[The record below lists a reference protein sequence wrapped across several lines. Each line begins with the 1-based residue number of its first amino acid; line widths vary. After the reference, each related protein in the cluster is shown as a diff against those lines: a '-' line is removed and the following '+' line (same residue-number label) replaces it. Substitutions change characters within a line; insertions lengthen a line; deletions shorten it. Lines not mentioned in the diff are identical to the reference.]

1 MVPVVVRHKLT
12 IVPRAGMTQKSDFN
26 DLLFPK
32 RLVLRFDSKGRRK
45 HWHAYRSA
53 VETFIHLRGLE
64 SHLQTEGVPPTL
76 ELDEKERRRWGA
88 DDKLCISII
97 TLNIKGEL
105 PVWLGRMY
113 EEGRP
118 AAALWKELCGTGGSY
133 PFRMGQ
139 SKPMSREDDLFVKV
153 LIGVSFA
160 AFITMGF
167 IIVIKA
173 PPSAFE
179 TPRRL

>member
-1 MVPVVVRHKLT
+1 M
-12 IVPRAGMTQKSDFN
+12 MQKSDFN

-53 VETFIHLRGLE
+53 VETFIRLRGLE
-64 SHLQTEGVPPTL
+64 SHLQREYGPPSV
-76 ELDEKERRRWGA
+76 ELDEKERRRWEA
-88 DDKLCISII
+88 EDKLCISII
-97 TLNIKGEL
+97 TLNTKGEL

-118 AAALWKELCGTGGSY
+118 AAALWKELWSIGTGGSH
-133 PFRMGQ
+133 PFRVGQ

-179 TPRRL
+179 TQRRF

>member
-1 MVPVVVRHKLT
+1 
-12 IVPRAGMTQKSDFN
+12 MTQKNLDFN

-32 RLVLRFDSKGRRK
+32 RLVLRFDRKGRRK

-53 VETFIHLRGLE
+53 VETFIRLRGLE
-64 SHLQTEGVPPTL
+64 SHLQISVDGPPTL
-76 ELDEKERRRWGA
+76 ELDEKERRRWEA

-97 TLNIKGEL
+97 TLNIQGEL

-118 AAALWKELCGTGGSY
+118 AAALWKELCGSGGSH
-133 PFRMGQ
+133 PLPVGH
-139 SKPMSREDDLFVKV
+139 SKAMSREDDLFVKV
-153 LIGVSFA
+153 LISVSFA
-160 AFITMGF
+160 AFITTGLV
-167 IIVIKA
+167 IVIRA

-179 TPRRL
+179 TPRRF

>member
-1 MVPVVVRHKLT
+1 
-12 IVPRAGMTQKSDFN
+12 MTQKCDFN

-32 RLVLRFDSKGRRK
+32 RLVLRFDNKGRRK

-53 VETFIHLRGLE
+53 VETFIRLRGLE
-64 SHLQTEGVPPTL
+64 SHLQSEERPPTL
-76 ELDEKERRRWGA
+76 ELDEKERRRWEA
-88 DDKLCISII
+88 DDKLCVSII

-113 EEGRP
+113 DEGRP
-118 AAALWKELCGTGGSY
+118 AASLWKELCGAGGN
-133 PFRMGQ
+133 PMLVGQ
-139 SKPMSREDDLFVKV
+139 SKPMSREDDSFVKALV
-153 LIGVSFA
+153 GASFA

-167 IIVIKA
+167 IVVIRA

-179 TPRRL
+179 TPRRY